1 MATKLSVNFQ
11 VVKQQLWRLK
21 RHLSKRI
28 LVIEFRQ
35 DALVLAQF
43 QILPSG
49 LKLCGFV
56 REALPTDAVERGVP
70 KDPQLMADLI
80 SSLCKEQLLVGH
92 RAIVVLPPQAV
103 HLSSHW
109 LPAGQQIKHLQQS
122 LLEPSSPIQLP
133 FPLEQTDFDVLP
145 NRCLNHARDSSREL
159 WSVLAV
165 ASRLS
170 DRILQCLQLG
180 DTECRRIDIKALSL
194 LRPIS
199 GFLQSLGHAETAL
212 ILDFDIDQT
221 HVVVAT
227 ADGPVQVDRLTAIRE
242 YPHADSDA
250 QQNYLPLAEIDLK
263 AFVDDLKALIVSLNE
278 NQSLPQ
284 QVSAIVVT
292 GVNSAHPDLLPLL
305 SAMVPLKVVGLNLF
319 ESFSLQG
326 LDQLSLTE
334 SCFMH
339 AIAGAAMGMVPQL
352 QDEQALSLAPLCE
365 VQPTADSSD
374 AVSMSL
380 DALADEQPNQSLIAD
395 EALENAMY
403 EADLKVESESLA
415 QTEHPTTTAVS
426 AQEMDDSD
434 VSASDGEEESA
445 LTPSSNTQ
453 APVDLQVNLDDS
465 STWPM
470 IQKLEQPLSDSESAV
485 ERKANITENGDN
497 IIISSS
503 RAEERLSSSSL
514 SAASDEPGSDAH
526 RESLSPLPSP
536 TEFDELQ
543 GDVQPT
549 DEPAPA
555 MPWLDE
561 LTS

>member
-56 REALPTDAVERGVP
+56 REALPADAVERGVP
-70 KDPQLMADLI
+70 KDPQLMAELI
-80 SSLCKEQLLVGH
+80 GSLCKEQLLVGH

-109 LPAGQQIKHLQQS
+109 LPAGQQIEHLQQS
-122 LLEPSSPIQLP
+122 LLAPESPIQLP

-145 NRCLNHARDSSREL
+145 NRCLEHARDSSREL

-180 DTECRRIDIKALSL
+180 DTECRRIDIKVLSL

-221 HVVVAT
+221 HVIVAT
-227 ADGPVQVDRLTAIRE
+227 ADGPVQVDRLTVIRE

-250 QQNYLPLAEIDLK
+250 QLSYLPLAEIDLK
-263 AFVDDLKALIVSLNE
+263 AFVDDLKQLIFGLNK
-278 NQSLPQ
+278 NQRLPQ

-292 GVNSAHPDLLPLL
+292 GVNSAHPDLLHLL
-305 SAMVPLKVVGLNLF
+305 STMIPLKVVGLDLF
-319 ESFSLQG
+319 ECSSLQG

-339 AIAGAAMGMVPQL
+339 AIVGAAMGMVPQL
-352 QDEQALSLAPLCE
+352 QDEWALSLVPSHE
-365 VQPTADSSD
+365 ITSSADSSH
-374 AVSMSL
+374 AGSH
-380 DALADEQPNQSLIAD
+380 DALADEQPNQALIAE
-395 EALENAMY
+395 EALENVMY
-403 EADLKVESESLA
+403 EADFSVYSESPVPTEYSISSAVSGQETGQSVLSASHGGVESPLTLS
-415 QTEHPTTTAVS
+415 
-426 AQEMDDSD
+426 SD
-434 VSASDGEEESA
+434 TKS
-445 LTPSSNTQ
+445 
-453 APVDLQVNLDDS
+453 PVDLQAHQEDPAS
-465 STWPM
+465 WPT
-470 IQKLEQPLSDSESAV
+470 IQKLDQPPADSESDA
-485 ERKANITENGDN
+485 EPKQHIDQNSDDMITSPGGADEQFSA
-497 IIISSS
+497 SST
-503 RAEERLSSSSL
+503 SS
-514 SAASDEPGSDAH
+514 AIDEPGSDAD
-526 RESLSPLPSP
+526 RESSSSLPMLD
-536 TEFDELQ
+536 ELDELQ
-543 GDVQPT
+543 TDV
-549 DEPAPA
+549 EPNQEPKPA

-561 LTS
+561 LIS